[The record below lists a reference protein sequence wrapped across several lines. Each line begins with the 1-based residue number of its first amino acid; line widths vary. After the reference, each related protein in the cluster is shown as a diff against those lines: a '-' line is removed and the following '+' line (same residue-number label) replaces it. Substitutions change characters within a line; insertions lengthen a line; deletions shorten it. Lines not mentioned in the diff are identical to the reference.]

1 VHLNTVFGALSMVS
15 KELIE
20 KARELHGHVC
30 PFLVLGLRMSE
41 VAMARLRI
49 RRAGVA
55 ESIREDIVAIVE
67 VNNCLADGV
76 QVATGCTFGN
86 NSLIYI
92 DTGKNAVTIFRRGS
106 KKGIR
111 VYVDAERIR
120 SKYFPREALELFRKV
135 VVERR
140 GSEEDAMKLHEL
152 WEKIGYSLANLP
164 EDELVVQEVE
174 IVEEIERAPI
184 FESVRCSKCGELV
197 MAPKAV
203 YIDGKPYCPTCA
215 GKEVPA
221 VIGRGIT
228 TSFKTP
234 FRVVRTLTP
243 SKM

>member
-1 VHLNTVFGALSMVS
+1 MFLSPGALIVVS
-15 KELIE
+15 RELIE
-20 KARELHGHVC
+20 KAREIHGHIC

-41 VAMARLRI
+41 VAMARLGVK
-49 RRAGVA
+49 RAGVV

-86 NSLIYI
+86 NSLIYM

-111 VYVDAERIR
+111 VYVDSERIK
-120 SKYFPREALELFRKV
+120 SKYFTQDALELFRK

-140 GSEEDAMKLHEL
+140 GSEEDIEKLRKL
-152 WEKIGYSLANLP
+152 WEEIGYSLANIP
-164 EDELVVQEVE
+164 EDDLVVQEVE
-174 IVEEIERAPI
+174 IVEDIERAPI

-197 MAPKAV
+197 MAPKTV

-215 GKEVPA
+215 GREVPA
-221 VIGRGIT
+221 VVGRGIT
-228 TSFKTP
+228 PSFKTP
-234 FRVVRTLTP
+234 FRVVFTLTP
-243 SKM
+243 RRM